1 MNKSKFFFRLKQV
14 IDNLLL
20 INLFLVI
27 AFAFFFAFSIIMQ
40 FNDNFVYIVFF
51 KTYWNPIIVPL
62 ISLLI
67 MSSIMSGVISW
78 LRQRLRPQEEDI

>member
-1 MNKSKFFFRLKQV
+1 MNKSKFFLRLKEV
-14 IDNLLL
+14 IDNFLL

-27 AFAFFFAFSIIMQ
+27 AFAFFFVFSIIMQ
-40 FNDNFVYIVFF
+40 FNDNFVFISFF

-67 MSSIMSGVISW
+67 FSSILSGVISW
-78 LRQRLRPQEEDI
+78 LRQKLLPQEEDI